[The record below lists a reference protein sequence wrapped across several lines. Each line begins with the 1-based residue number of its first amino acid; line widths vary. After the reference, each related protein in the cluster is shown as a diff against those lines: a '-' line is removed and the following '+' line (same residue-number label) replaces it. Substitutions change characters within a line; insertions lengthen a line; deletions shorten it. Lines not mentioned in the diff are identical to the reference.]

1 MDIAMAKEHH
11 PHVTMPFK
19 PNYGSR
25 RADRQRAQQEK
36 RDAKEQTCQEKVA
49 KRKAARDSE
58 KP

>member
-1 MDIAMAKEHH
+1 MAKEHH

-19 PNYGSR
+19 PNYGSQ

-36 RDAKEQTCQEKVA
+36 RDAKEQTRQEKVA